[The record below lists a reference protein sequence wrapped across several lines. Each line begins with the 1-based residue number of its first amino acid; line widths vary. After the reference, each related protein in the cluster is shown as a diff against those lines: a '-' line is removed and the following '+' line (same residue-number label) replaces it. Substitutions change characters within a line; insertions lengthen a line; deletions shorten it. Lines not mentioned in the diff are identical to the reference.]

1 MINLLI
7 SFVTMLCT
15 DSEQIANIDK
25 IVEMKQN
32 IINQQKI
39 VINLMRNLPK
49 TTSKDEQ
56 SLQKKID
63 DVYFKYDEAIH
74 EMQNSEV
81 IECIYYLLQINQ
93 ILSLVLICY
102 KV

>member
-1 MINLLI
+1 VILIINLLI
-7 SFVTMLCT
+7 SFVVIFCT

-39 VINLMRNLPK
+39 VISLMRNLPK
-49 TTSKDEQ
+49 MTSGNEQ

-63 DVYFKYDEAIH
+63 NVYFKYDEAIH
-74 EMQNSEV
+74 EMRNSEV

-93 ILSLVLICY
+93 ILN
-102 KV
+102 